1 MLAMVA
7 AGRRLGPMEV
17 AAGLNVSFAVSRHT
31 GRMDPS
37 RTSTIA
43 LAERRLAWLDTRQA
57 VLAQNMANAD
67 TPGYRPRDIT
77 PFATLLARGG
87 SGVTLARTDGQH
99 IAQRRGE
106 APARL
111 DRSAVERSP
120 NGNAVSLDREAMR
133 VADTD
138 TAHAL
143 ATGLHRRWL
152 GMFRTALG
160 RQQ

>member
-1 MLAMVA
+1 MPAPPGA
-7 AGRRLGPMEV
+7 ADA
-17 AAGLNVSFAVSRHT
+17 AAGLNVSFAESRHT
-31 GRMDPS
+31 GRMDAS

-43 LAERRLAWLDTRQA
+43 LAERRLAWLDARQA

-67 TPGYRPRDIT
+67 TPGYRPRDVT
-77 PFATLLARGG
+77 AFATLLARGG
-87 SGVTLARTDGQH
+87 GGVSLARTDGQH
-99 IAQRRGE
+99 IAQRRDE
-106 APARL
+106 PLARP
-111 DRSAVERSP
+111 DRSAVERAP

-143 ATGLHRRWL
+143 AIGLHRRWL

>member
-1 MLAMVA
+1 
-7 AGRRLGPMEV
+7 MER
-17 AAGLNVSFAVSRHT
+17 A
-31 GRMDPS
+31 
-37 RTSTIA
+37 
-43 LAERRLAWLDTRQA
+43 
-57 VLAQNMANAD
+57 
-67 TPGYRPRDIT
+67 
-77 PFATLLARGG
+77 
-87 SGVTLARTDGQH
+87 
-99 IAQRRGE
+99 
-106 APARL
+106 
-111 DRSAVERSP
+111 P

>member
-1 MLAMVA
+1 MLAM
-7 AGRRLGPMEV
+7 GPMAA
-17 AAGLNVSFAVSRHT
+17 AAGLNVSFAVSWHT

-67 TPGYRPRDIT
+67 TPGYRPRDIP
-77 PFATLLARGG
+77 PFARLLALGG
-87 SGVTLARTDGQH
+87 SGVALARTDGQH
-99 IAQRRGE
+99 NAQRRGE
-106 APARL
+106 PLARP